1 MLRAVNITKYYGSA
15 AARKPILQGVD
26 LEVTDGSLVALIG
39 ESGGGK
45 TTLCRILTGL
55 EKPDSGE
62 IFLEGKE
69 LRTLRHRSFEDCASI
84 QYVFQDPY
92 ASMEEDSTVKSTL
105 AEPVRLCRRNDRKY
119 LEPGEALRYVGFDEK
134 WLLDRKIKTL
144 SGGQRQ
150 KIALARALV
159 TYPRIIIADEST
171 SMLDEES
178 VREIAGIFKDLNWQ
192 LGISFIIVT
201 HNIEIMYGFCEILY
215 VIREGRIVDGGP
227 REQVF
232 SSPRAAYT
240 VQFIECMKKLK
251 GGTFFEQN
259 NIC

>member
-1 MLRAVNITKYYGSA
+1 MLRAVNITKA
-15 AARKPILQGVD
+15 AGETLILQGVN
-26 LEVTDGSLVALIG
+26 LEVPEASLVALIG

-62 IFLEGKE
+62 IYLEGKV
-69 LRTLRHRSFEDCASI
+69 LGTLRQRSFEECTSI

-105 AEPVRLCRRNDRKY
+105 AEPVRLCRRNGRKY

-134 WLLDRKIKTL
+134 GLLERKIKTL

-171 SMLDEES
+171 SMLDEKS
-178 VREIAGIFKDLNWQ
+178 VREIAGIFKNLNRR
-192 LGISFIIVT
+192 LGISFVIVT
-201 HNIEIMYGFCEILY
+201 HNVDIMFGLCKILY
-215 VIREGRIVDGGP
+215 VFRDGRIVDDGP
-227 REQVF
+227 RERVF

-251 GGTFFEQN
+251 GGTFFEQD